1 MRLEELRVRGV
12 VVRDGRGHLI
22 EFTCKLMRPCRAVKA
37 IGETGGGLSRT
48 AKQEENGNGKLD
60 REF

>member
-1 MRLEELRVRGV
+1 LV
-12 VVRDGRGHLI
+12 
-22 EFTCKLMRPCRAVKA
+22 RPCRAAKA

-48 AKQEENGNGKLD
+48 AKQEENGNGRLD

>member
-1 MRLEELRVRGV
+1 MQIGASVPRCE
-12 VVRDGRGHLI
+12 
-22 EFTCKLMRPCRAVKA
+22 A